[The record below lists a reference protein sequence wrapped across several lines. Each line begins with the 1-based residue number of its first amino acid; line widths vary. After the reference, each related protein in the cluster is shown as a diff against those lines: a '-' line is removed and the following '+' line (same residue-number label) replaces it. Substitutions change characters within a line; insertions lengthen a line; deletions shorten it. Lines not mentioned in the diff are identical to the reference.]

1 MQTGQRE
8 IRMMWL
14 MGLTI
19 VAIAA
24 WFLAVPLLSALCGI
38 ALIMSVMHY
47 VDSIE
52 HPSTTLAEQRD
63 ITFQPTSKVPLYLA
77 AFVILVGMVGQW
89 GGLIGLGISGWLF
102 FFFRWLRRLEY
113 LLLSVQA
120 QPHQVISDRFTESE
134 NSPSLPTT
142 LNNTDDLS
150 LSEQVKRWLWQG
162 NPVLKVAI
170 VILLIGLILLLR
182 FATEHWQLSL
192 EVKLSL
198 VAAVSVGVV
207 VFGCALLQK
216 NRSFALA
223 LEALGLS
230 GLFLTLFFAYYNGVI
245 ASLAIA
251 SLCFV
256 VVMAVTLWLSL
267 KQQSI
272 ELALMAMIIAYLA
285 PFTLPVRNAT
295 AIELVAYYL
304 VINIAV
310 AVLSTFRPWKVLNQI
325 AFLMTVVVGGAY
337 AFYQGKA
344 SERDMLAVLVLAHS
358 TVFIWLS
365 FRYSQL
371 LAREDLTQF
380 KLKPILDVALIF
392 AAPIVAFAFLYVM
405 YFEETIWQAGF
416 SLGFAALYAML
427 YQLLKRSH
435 SVELIAQSYLSLTLV
450 FLALIPPI
458 LLPDQWGVVGWSVT
472 AWATVLFSLGMG

>member
-38 ALIMSVMHY
+38 AWVMSVMHY

-52 HPSTTLAEQRD
+52 KPSTTLAEQRG
-63 ITFQPTSKVPLYLA
+63 IAFQPTSKVPLYLA
-77 AFVILVGMVGQW
+77 SFVILIGMVGQW

-120 QPHQVISDRFTESE
+120 QPHQVISDRFPESE
-134 NSPSLPTT
+134 NSPPLPTKST
-142 LNNTDDLS
+142 VLNNTDDLS
-150 LSEQVKRWLWQG
+150 LTEQVKHWLWQG

-192 EVKLSL
+192 AVKLSL

-207 VFGCALLQK
+207 IFGYALLQK

-230 GLFLTLFFAYYNGVI
+230 GLFLTLFFAYYNSVI
-245 ASLAIA
+245 ASLSIA
-251 SLCFV
+251 SL
-256 VVMAVTLWLSL
+256 ALW
-267 KQQSI
+267 
-272 ELALMAMIIAYLA
+272 
-285 PFTLPVRNAT
+285 
-295 AIELVAYYL
+295 
-304 VINIAV
+304 
-310 AVLSTFRPWKVLNQI
+310 W
-325 AFLMTVVVGGAY
+325 
-337 AFYQGKA
+337 
-344 SERDMLAVLVLAHS
+344 
-358 TVFIWLS
+358 
-365 FRYSQL
+365 
-371 LAREDLTQF
+371 
-380 KLKPILDVALIF
+380 
-392 AAPIVAFAFLYVM
+392 
-405 YFEETIWQAGF
+405 
-416 SLGFAALYAML
+416 
-427 YQLLKRSH
+427 
-435 SVELIAQSYLSLTLV
+435 
-450 FLALIPPI
+450 
-458 LLPDQWGVVGWSVT
+458 
-472 AWATVLFSLGMG
+472 